1 MPDPVVPVILS
12 GGVGTR
18 LWPLSRQLMPKQFLP
33 LAGPRTMLQD
43 TALRATGKGF
53 AAPLVVCNEE
63 HRFIVAEQLRAA
75 GVAPQSII
83 LEPEGRHTAAA
94 VAVAALWLARRSPDT
109 VMLVQPSDHVIGD
122 LARFRAAVA
131 TASLAAAQGL
141 LVTFGITPTAPETG
155 YGWIAAG
162 APVAGLDDTYAVAR
176 FVEKPDAEEAARLL
190 AAGGHSWNSGMFV
203 FAAGAV
209 IAELDRYAPA
219 VMAACRAAVAG
230 AGADLDFLR
239 LDSAAFAASPA
250 VALDVAVM
258 EKTTRAA
265 VVPAALGWSD
275 VGAWRALWDIGDRD
289 AAGNVI
295 VGDVV
300 QIDSE
305 ACYLRSDGPLVAA
318 IGLKDFVVVATQD
331 AVLVAPQDESQ
342 RVRAIVDRLAAG
354 GRRESVAHPQTYRPW
369 GYWQT
374 IDRGPGFQVKR
385 IRLHA
390 GGAVRP
396 RRHHHATQHWAVVTG
411 AAQVT
416 VDGVAGTLRAGQSIS
431 IPPGAAHALLALGD
445 EPLDLIEVQTGPDAR
460 QDNFERLENG
470 AGKV

>member
-12 GGVGTR
+12 GGAGTR

-43 TALRATGKGF
+43 TALRASGEGF

-75 GVAPQSII
+75 GVAPRSII

-94 VAVAALWLARRSPDT
+94 VAVAALWLARSAPDA
-109 VMLVQPSDHVIGD
+109 VMLVQPSDHVIAD
-122 LARFRAAVA
+122 VERFRIAVA
-131 TASLAAAQGL
+131 AAARAARQGL

-155 YGWIAAG
+155 YGWIELG
-162 APVAGLDDTYAVAR
+162 APADGLDGIHRVAR
-176 FVEKPDAEEAARLL
+176 FVEKPSADAAARLL
-190 AAGGHSWNSGMFV
+190 AAGGHAWNSGMFV
-203 FAAGAV
+203 FTAAG
-209 IAELDRYAPA
+209 ILAELDRHAPA
-219 VMAACRAAVAG
+219 ITAACRAAVAG
-230 AGADLDFLR
+230 ARADLDFLR
-239 LDSAAFAASPA
+239 LDGAAFAAAPA

-258 EKTTRAA
+258 ERTSRAV

-275 VGAWRALWDIGDRD
+275 VGAWGALRDIGARD
-289 AAGNVI
+289 AAGNVV
-295 VGDVV
+295 VGDVI
-300 QIDSE
+300 QLDSE

-318 IGLKDFVVVATQD
+318 IGLRDFVVVATQD
-331 AVLVAPQDESQ
+331 AVLVAPRDESQ
-342 RVRAIVDRLAAG
+342 KVRAIVDRLAAG
-354 GRRESVAHPQTYRPW
+354 GRREAAAHPQTYRPW

-396 RRHHHATQHWAVVTG
+396 RRHRHAAQHWVVVAGT
-411 AAQVT
+411 AQVT
-416 VDGVAGTLRAGQSIS
+416 VDAVAGTLRAGQSIS

-445 EPLDLIEVQTGPDAR
+445 EALDLIEVQTGPDAR
-460 QDNFERLENG
+460 QDDFERVD
-470 AGKV
+470 AG